1 MAIVQM
7 QRIRVCGLRRQ
18 RKHILELLQ
27 RRGVVEIDEPD
38 RQEEGFELAD
48 MSPQRSSLEKEL
60 RLAQEALQLLQ
71 DAVPEKKPLLSP
83 LAGRKS
89 LTEQELMD
97 FRAQSSQTVG
107 LAKRVCAAAKEREE
121 VRTARI
127 RLETEEEALAPWAS
141 LDVPLRERGTKA
153 AAVFAGTLPGEW
165 TQAAL

>member
-60 RLAQEALQLLQ
+60 RLAQEALQLLEI
-71 DAVPEKKPLLSP
+71 VCKCCEEMENLLKEFADFKHS
-83 LAGRKS
+83 RS
-89 LTEQELMD
+89 LRDKIIAINTL
-97 FRAQSSQTVG
+97 
-107 LAKRVCAAAKEREE
+107 
-121 VRTARI
+121 
-127 RLETEEEALAPWAS
+127 EEEADALYIS
-141 LDVPLRERGTKA
+141 SMRKLHTEDNDVLHIIAWSEVYSYMEKCA
-153 AAVFAGTLPGEW
+153 DACEHVADIVESVVMKNS
-165 TQAAL
+165 

>member
-1 MAIVQM
+1 
-7 QRIRVCGLRRQ
+7 
-18 RKHILELLQ
+18 
-27 RRGVVEIDEPD
+27 
-38 RQEEGFELAD
+38 

-121 VRTARI
+121 VRAARI

-141 LDVPLRERGTKA
+141 LDVPLREREQRPRPS
-153 AAVFAGTLPGEW
+153 LPGRFP
-165 TQAAL
+165 ASGRRPLSRAGRSRLPSPRRL